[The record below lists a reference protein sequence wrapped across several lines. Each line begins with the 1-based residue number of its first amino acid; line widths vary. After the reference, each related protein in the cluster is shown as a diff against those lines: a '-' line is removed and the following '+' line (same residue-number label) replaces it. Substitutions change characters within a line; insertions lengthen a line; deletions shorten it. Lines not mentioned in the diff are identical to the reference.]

1 LAINTLYRYF
11 MDIIEIQTLIDITN
25 TNVYRYNQGS
35 QLSFDQ
41 NKNFI
46 TLIRCA
52 EIRSII
58 LYNAAPEYTDVD
70 IRNAGF
76 GSNYKGVHRVWTF
89 KFSPDRHDVYF
100 NDISNIGY
108 LIDDIDSVPVIK
120 NLTETINIDKAIFD
134 CRDNKSRNT
143 VFKTIKDGN

>member
-1 LAINTLYRYF
+1 MAINTLYRYF
-11 MDIIEIQTLIDITN
+11 MDIIEIRTLIDITN
-25 TNVYRYNQGS
+25 TNVYRPNQGS

-52 EIRSII
+52 EIRSVI
-58 LYNAAPEYTDVD
+58 LYNSAPDYADVD
-70 IRNAGF
+70 ICNAGF

-89 KFSPDRHDVYF
+89 RFSPDRRDVYI
-100 NDISNIGY
+100 NDDSEIGY
-108 LIDDIDSVPVIK
+108 LIDDIDLVPVIK

-134 CRDNKSRNT
+134 CKDNKSRNT
-143 VFKTIKDGN
+143 VFKTINDSN